1 MEKNNR
7 ECSATITISFF
18 TILRSFY
25 YNLVGSS
32 LLRTHLGVDSLD
44 ILSLGNSTLV
54 ASKTPLGKFIDS
66 LIGGTSSGLDHIK
79 DSPFVR

>member
-1 MEKNNR
+1 MFQEIIDV
-7 ECSATITISFF
+7 ATYNHFF
-18 TILRSFY
+18 FY
-25 YNLVGSS
+25 YTEESYNLVGSS

-66 LIGGTSSGLDHIK
+66 LISGTSSGLDHIK
-79 DSPFVR
+79 DSPLVR